1 MTGSIAAIIIII
13 IGICSGAVIAVTLP
27 ALFKEALR

>member
-1 MTGSIAAIIIII
+1 MTNTLAMIV
-13 IGICSGAVIAVTLP
+13 IGVCSGAVIAVTLP